1 MTEAKQYRCPAC
13 RFEAGVGGEGFCPI
27 SVDESVCP
35 HCNNSVKPQL
45 AKPKKVLKQRISRQ
59 RRQRLDKDAEYL
71 AVRDIYLGD
80 NPICAECGQH
90 STRYHHFCNGATRGS
105 SLTNT
110 DLGMGGCEEHGKAWD
125 NKGDYPMAKQFAI
138 KFRAMLKRYREIT
151 GKRVAVEDVTIWMD
165 ELERG
170 IE

>member
-1 MTEAKQYRCPAC
+1 
-13 RFEAGVGGEGFCPI
+13 
-27 SVDESVCP
+27 
-35 HCNNSVKPQL
+35 
-45 AKPKKVLKQRISRQ
+45 
-59 RRQRLDKDAEYL
+59 
-71 AVRDIYLGD
+71 
-80 NPICAECGQH
+80 
-90 STRYHHFCNGATRGS
+90 
-105 SLTNT
+105 
-110 DLGMGGCEEHGKAWD
+110 MGGCEEHGKAWD